1 MATNVLS
8 MHGIHRSYRTGPEVL
23 HVLANLHLDV
33 EQGEWVAILGSSG
46 SGKSTLLNI
55 MGLLDRPDSGTYLLD
70 GTDVSTLGDA
80 DRAHARNRLIGF
92 VFQQFNL
99 IPRTPALHNVATPL
113 LYARVPKRER
123 LAAAR
128 NALDTVGLAERAHHQ
143 PTQLS
148 GGQMQRVA
156 IARALVTDPAVILA
170 DEPTGNLDA
179 RSGEEL
185 MTLFEDLH
193 GAGRS
198 IVMITH
204 ELDIASRAD
213 RQLTLADG
221 ALHPTRSNNQAPPEV
236 ASTTNE

>member
-8 MHGIHRSYRTGPEVL
+8 MQGIHRSYRTGPEVL

-33 EQGEWVAILGSSG
+33 EQGEWVAILGASG
-46 SGKSTLLNI
+46 SGKSTLLNV

-70 GTDVSTLGDA
+70 GTDVSTLDDA

-99 IPRTPALHNVATPL
+99 IPRTPAIQNVATPL

-123 LAAAR
+123 LAAAQR
-128 NALDTVGLAERAHHQ
+128 ALDTVGLTERAHHQ
-143 PTQLS
+143 PTELS

-179 RSGEEL
+179 RSGDEL
-185 MTLFEDLH
+185 MTLFQDLH
-193 GAGRS
+193 DAGRT

-204 ELDIASRAD
+204 EIDIAARAD

-221 ALHPTRSNNQAPPEV
+221 ALHPATAVAVAPV
-236 ASTTNE
+236 AD

>member
-8 MHGIHRSYRTGPEVL
+8 MQGIHRSYRTGPEVL

-99 IPRTPALHNVATPL
+99 IPRTPAIQDVATPL

-123 LAAAR
+123 LAAAQR
-128 NALDTVGLAERAHHQ
+128 ALDTVGLSERSHHQ

-156 IARALVTDPAVILA
+156 IARALVTNPAVILA

-179 RSGEEL
+179 RSGDEL
-185 MTLFEDLH
+185 MTLFQDLH
-193 GAGRS
+193 DAGRT

-204 ELDIASRAD
+204 ELDIAARAD

-221 ALHPTRSNNQAPPEV
+221 ALHPAPSVSEMAPVV
-236 ASTTNE
+236 ASTTTG

>member
-1 MATNVLS
+1 MATTVLS
-8 MHGIHRSYRTGPEVL
+8 MQGIHRSYRTGPEVL
-23 HVLANLHLDV
+23 HVLANLCLDV

-99 IPRTPALHNVATPL
+99 IPRTPAIQDVATPL
-113 LYARVPKRER
+113 LYARVSKRER
-123 LAAAR
+123 LAAAQR
-128 NALDTVGLAERAHHQ
+128 ALDTVGLSERSHHQ

-156 IARALVTDPAVILA
+156 IARALVTNPAVILA

-179 RSGEEL
+179 RSGDEL
-185 MTLFEDLH
+185 MTLFDDLH
-193 GAGRS
+193 DAGRT

-204 ELDIASRAD
+204 EMDIAARAD

-221 ALHPTRSNNQAPPEV
+221 ALHPAAPVRETAPV
-236 ASTTNE
+236 AGSTTTA

>member
-8 MHGIHRSYRTGPEVL
+8 MQGIHRSYRTGPEVL
-23 HVLANLHLDV
+23 HVLADLNLDV
-33 EQGEWVAILGSSG
+33 ARGEWVAILGSSG
-46 SGKSTLLNI
+46 SGKSTLLNV

-99 IPRTPALHNVATPL
+99 IPRTPAIQNVATPL

-123 LAAAR
+123 LAAAQR
-128 NALDTVGLAERAHHQ
+128 ALDTVGLSERSHHQ
-143 PTQLS
+143 PTELS

-156 IARALVTDPAVILA
+156 IARALVTNPAVILA

-185 MTLFEDLH
+185 MTLFDDLH
-193 GAGRS
+193 DAGRT

-204 ELDIASRAD
+204 ELDIAARAD

-221 ALHPTRSNNQAPPEV
+221 ALHPTPSNNHTPPVV
-236 ASTTNE
+236 ASTTTA

>member
-8 MHGIHRSYRTGPEVL
+8 MQGIHRSYRTGPEVL

-33 EQGEWVAILGSSG
+33 DQGEWVAILGSSG

-99 IPRTPALHNVATPL
+99 IPRTPAIQDVATPL

-123 LAAAR
+123 LAAAQR
-128 NALDTVGLAERAHHQ
+128 ALDTVGLSERSHHQ

-156 IARALVTDPAVILA
+156 IARALVTSPAVILA

-185 MTLFEDLH
+185 MALFDDLH
-193 GAGRS
+193 DAGRT

-204 ELDIASRAD
+204 ELDIAARAD

-221 ALHPTRSNNQAPPEV
+221 ALHPAPSPTRSPTKEPA
-236 ASTTNE
+236 

>member
-8 MHGIHRSYRTGPEVL
+8 MQGIHRSYRTGPEVL

-99 IPRTPALHNVATPL
+99 IPRTPAIQDVATPL
-113 LYARVPKRER
+113 LYARVSKRER
-123 LAAAR
+123 LAAAQR
-128 NALDTVGLAERAHHQ
+128 ALDTVGLSERSHHQ

-156 IARALVTDPAVILA
+156 IARALVTNPAVILA

-179 RSGEEL
+179 RSGDEL
-185 MTLFEDLH
+185 MTLFQDLH
-193 GAGRS
+193 DAGRT

-204 ELDIASRAD
+204 ELDIAARAD
-213 RQLTLADG
+213 RRLTLADG
-221 ALHPTRSNNQAPPEV
+221 ALHPAPSVSEMAPVV
-236 ASTTNE
+236 ASTTTG